1 MNGDQAALRKAM
13 KARRTKLTE
22 KDIADGGAVIAKKYV
37 RWKPTAAAAGCGV
50 I

>member
-1 MNGDQAALRKAM
+1 MNDIKKELRKEMA
-13 KARRTKLTE
+13 ARRAKLPQ